1 MKLTF
6 LKTLVFFVAGFCV
19 FVFMYH
25 QYQVQ
30 TIQNAVKEHAKIV
43 AGSIWDLNPK
53 GAEEYLRAVAVNNHY
68 EYIVVEDV
76 DGKNF
81 IKVEPPAINTFDRE
95 LVRLKLIP
103 RRIVSADIFYRG
115 ELIGKVK
122 ALWMD
127 ESIYVYT
134 YAFILAL
141 LLFIVVQLY
150 SRILRAK
157 TTLEKK
163 VDERTRNLTQKTEEL
178 QKSER
183 KIRAIFDQTLQFIGL
198 LDADGIFLEANQA
211 GLRAWGAEESDA
223 IGRPFWQAPWFST
236 PPGLKETI
244 RQHIVTAVQGSV
256 VRQEI
261 EHIGPDGNP
270 LYVDF
275 SLKPILDENGRVG
288 MLIAEG
294 RDITEL
300 RSAQEELRYS
310 EELHRITIG
319 SISDPVFITDDN
331 RNFTYIGA
339 NVSQRLGYTVQE
351 IQAMG
356 NIKALVGR
364 RLFRLE
370 DLKKSGEIRNIE
382 SSITGKDGKKHFF
395 LTNIKYVSI
404 KNGTILFTFHE
415 ISELK
420 NAYDAQA
427 ESEKSYRTLAENLP
441 GLVYRL
447 FLKENNRVQFFNSMV
462 EPMTGYRETELTGN
476 FICPV
481 AFKILSEDRERI
493 VAAVQKA
500 IAEKKPFDVEYGFS
514 HKSEGIKY
522 FHERGRPAFDES
534 GSPLY
539 IDGVIF
545 DVTENKEAVNKHQ
558 ELEKQLRQA
567 QKLEALGALAGGI
580 THDFNNILASI
591 YGYSQLALLELPDD
605 SKVRIYLKDMHDAAN
620 RAREL
625 VKQILTFSRQEAQ
638 TQSPVEVGIIVKEAL
653 KLLRAS
659 IPATIE
665 IRQNIDRNCGSVMA
679 NPTQIHQILMN
690 LCTNAYHA
698 MRETGGILNVFLTPE
713 NMAGGEVINGI
724 AFTAGPY
731 LHLEVTDT
739 GQGMDGE
746 MLDRIFEPY
755 FTTKSRGEG
764 TGMGLSVVH
773 GIVKSQGGHITVNSE
788 PGKGA
793 SFHIYWPAIERSE
806 TPKESEFMES
816 LPEGHETILL
826 LDDEEPTLLVEAAIL
841 KRLGY
846 RVHSFSNPHLALASF
861 REKADMFDLVVTD
874 MTMPDMTGVDLFKE
888 IKAIRP
894 DIPVILCTGYSE
906 FISEEEAQKM
916 GIGAFIMKPIQ
927 IKKFA
932 ADLRSLL
939 DGNREKRIN

>member
-6 LKTLVFFVAGFCV
+6 LKTLILFVAGFCL
-19 FVFMYH
+19 FVLFYH

-30 TIQNAVKEHAKIV
+30 NIQNAVKEHAKVV
-43 AGSIWDLNPK
+43 AGSIWDLNLK
-53 GAEEYLRAVAVNNHY
+53 GSEEYLRAVAANNNY
-68 EYIVVEDV
+68 EYIVVEDI

-81 IKVEPPAINTFDRE
+81 IEVRPSAINAFERDF
-95 LVRLKLIP
+95 VRLKLIP
-103 RRIVSADIFYRG
+103 RKIVSADIFYRG

-127 ESIYVYT
+127 KSIYIYA
-134 YAFILAL
+134 YAFIPAL
-141 LLFIVVQLY
+141 LLFVIVQLY
-150 SRILRAK
+150 SRILK
-157 TTLEKK
+157 TKITLEKK

-178 QKSER
+178 QKSES

-211 GLRAWGAEESDA
+211 VLQTWGPQTSDA
-223 IGRPFWQAPWFST
+223 IGKPFWEAPWFSR
-236 PPGLKETI
+236 PPGLKERI
-244 RQHIVTAVQGSV
+244 KQCVAAAARGNL

-261 EHIGPDGNP
+261 EHSGPDGNP

-275 SLKPILDENGRVG
+275 SLKPILDGNGTVVF
-288 MLIAEG
+288 MIPEG

-300 RSAQEELRYS
+300 RAAQKELQYS
-310 EELHRITIG
+310 EELHRIIIG
-319 SISDPVFITDDN
+319 SISDPVFITDNN

-339 NVSQRLGYTVQE
+339 NVSQRLGYSVQE

-370 DLKKSGEIRNIE
+370 DLKRTGEIRNIE
-382 SSITGKDGKKHFF
+382 STITGKDGAKHFF

-447 FLKENNRVQFFNSMV
+447 FFKGNNRIQFFNNMLA
-462 EPMTGYRETELTGN
+462 PMTGYGEAELTGD
-476 FICPV
+476 FICPL
-481 AFKILSEDRERI
+481 ALKILPEDRERI
-493 VAAVQKA
+493 LAVIQKA
-500 IAEKKPFDVEYGFS
+500 IAEKKPFDVEYAFL

-522 FHERGRPAFDES
+522 FHERGRPMFDES

-545 DVTENKEAVNKHQ
+545 DITENKESLNKQQ
-558 ELEKQLRQA
+558 ELETQLRQA

-591 YGYSQLALLELPDD
+591 YGYSQLALLEVPDD

-665 IRQNIDRNCGSVMA
+665 IRRNIERNCGSVMA

-698 MRETGGILNVFLTPE
+698 MRETGGILSVFLTPE
-713 NMAGGEVINGI
+713 NMTGGEVINGI

-731 LHLEVTDT
+731 LHLEVADT
-739 GQGMDGE
+739 GHGMDAE
-746 MLDRIFEPY
+746 MIDRIFEPY

-773 GIVKSQGGHITVNSE
+773 GIVKSHGAHITVNSE
-788 PGKGA
+788 PGKGS
-793 SFHIYWPAIERSE
+793 SFHIYWPVIDQSAAPE
-806 TPKESEFMES
+806 ESEFTQS
-816 LPEGHETILL
+816 LPEGIETIML
-826 LDDEEPTLLVEAAIL
+826 LDDEEPTLLVEEAIL

-846 RVHSFSNPHLALASF
+846 RVHSFSNPHLALAGF
-861 REKADMFDLVVTD
+861 REKAGMFDLVVTD
-874 MTMPDMTGVDLFKE
+874 MTMPDMTGVDLFKALKE
-888 IKAIRP
+888 IRP

-906 FISEEEAQKM
+906 IISRKEAQKM
-916 GIGAFIMKPIQ
+916 GISAFMMKPIQ
-927 IKKFA
+927 IRKFA
-932 ADLRSLL
+932 SELRKLL
-939 DGNREKRIN
+939 DGEGKKE